1 MIELSKRNLFVVDLE
16 TTGTNPFVHEILAIG
31 IAPLDPN
38 MEPRVFYVSLDPDR
52 SAWTSFARANFAKFE
67 TEWRLRAA
75 APARI
80 CDEIQRYLQVSGSG
94 PATAIGHNVG
104 FDMSFLRKLAFRGE
118 RTDLFGFSHRAL
130 DTHTMLYLLN
140 LEGVLPD
147 SALSSDGAFQY
158 FGISVPEAN
167 RHTALGDAIATR
179 TLVREIIELFSSTQP
194 RETTRV
200 ARSFGR

>member
-1 MIELSKRNLFVVDLE
+1 MIELDKRNLFVVDLE
-16 TTGTNPFVHEILAIG
+16 TTGTNPFVHDILAVG

-38 MEPRVFYVSLDPDR
+38 TGPREFYVSLDVDR
-52 SAWTSFARANFAKFE
+52 SEWTSFARANFTKFE
-67 TEWRLRAA
+67 AKWREGAA

-80 CDEIQRYLQVSGSG
+80 CDEIQSYLNGSG
-94 PATAIGHNVG
+94 GKPATAIGHNIG
-104 FDMSFLRKLAFRGE
+104 FDISFLRKLAFRGE

-140 LEGVLPD
+140 LEGVLPE

-158 FGISVPEAN
+158 FGISVSEAN

-179 TLVREIIELFSSTQP
+179 ILVREIIKLFSDTRIHGSTK
-194 RETTRV
+194 V
-200 ARSFGR
+200 AGALRR